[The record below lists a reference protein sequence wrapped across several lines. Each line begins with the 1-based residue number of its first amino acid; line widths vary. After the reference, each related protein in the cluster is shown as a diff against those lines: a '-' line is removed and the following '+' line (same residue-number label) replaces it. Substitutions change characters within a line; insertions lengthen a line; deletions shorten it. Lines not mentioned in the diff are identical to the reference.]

1 VSTRDRR
8 DPPRMAPNLAPT
20 MASSLAGGSQDLP
33 PLHFGTITHPG
44 PLSATDM
51 LEGKN
56 PALSLPRLLD

>member
-1 VSTRDRR
+1 
-8 DPPRMAPNLAPT
+8 MAPNLAPT